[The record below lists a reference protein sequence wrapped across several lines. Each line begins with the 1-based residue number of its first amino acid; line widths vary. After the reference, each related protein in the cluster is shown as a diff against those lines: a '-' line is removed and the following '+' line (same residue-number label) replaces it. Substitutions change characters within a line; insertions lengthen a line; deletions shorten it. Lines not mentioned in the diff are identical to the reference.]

1 MAPYEMQSVP
11 ATLDKMKMLFWR
23 LDLTKRSFVALNEC
37 ICGVLGLE
45 NYRFFKDRK
54 YRERILFSDDLVT
67 IDRAFASFKERTAVR
82 TVFRVQSG
90 GSIHWFKLTGWPTSD
105 HRYYEGAVEDISEHV
120 SRLKAIFEQQNS
132 DLLDISAAKHPVA
145 IFTEYENKLLD
156 ANSAFIELFRINS
169 IATDRLFLSGLVAGE
184 IKLSLLME
192 TLLLEGRLDTELMLL
207 PKQCNSCKIS
217 CVFKHFTYDGKGYIR
232 LAVVDYPADSDLVGS
247 QDGLLAVQREE
258 VDSLCQ
264 RISSCSSVD
273 LMLDIIY
280 ESRELF
286 PGMDVIMF
294 SDIYARQNKVIVYAK
309 GEMLEPL
316 EPGSQYPYTGTIA
329 ENIDKENLEYLI
341 VDDTQSSIKA
351 IDWMLF
357 VPKGILSYVAKALYV
372 RGAMRTVL
380 IFCSMSPRTFNKEH
394 IADVTSIS
402 SAFHQ
407 QLKKIRRATRTN

>member
-1 MAPYEMQSVP
+1 MAPYEIQSVP

-54 YRERILFSDDLVT
+54 YRERILFPDDLIT
-67 IDRAFASFKERTAVR
+67 MDRAFTSFKERTAVR

-90 GSIHWFKLTGWPTSD
+90 GSVHWFKLTGWPTSD
-105 HRYYEGAVEDISEHV
+105 HRYYEGAVEDISEHI

-145 IFTEYENKLLD
+145 IFSEHENKLLD
-156 ANSAFIELFRINS
+156 ANPAFIDLFGLDLLTTNH
-169 IATDRLFLSGLVAGE
+169 LFLSALVTGE
-184 IKLSLLME
+184 IKLPLLME

-207 PKQCNSCKIS
+207 PEHCNSCKIS

-232 LAVVDYPADSDLVGS
+232 LAVVDYPADSDLAELDDPLV
-247 QDGLLAVQREE
+247 VQREE
-258 VDSLCQ
+258 VTSLCQ

-273 LMLDIIY
+273 LMLDAIY
-280 ESRELF
+280 DSRGLF

-380 IFCSMSPRTFNKEH
+380 IFCSMSPSTFNKGH

-402 SAFHQ
+402 NAFHQ
-407 QLKKIRRATRTN
+407 QLKRIRRTARIS